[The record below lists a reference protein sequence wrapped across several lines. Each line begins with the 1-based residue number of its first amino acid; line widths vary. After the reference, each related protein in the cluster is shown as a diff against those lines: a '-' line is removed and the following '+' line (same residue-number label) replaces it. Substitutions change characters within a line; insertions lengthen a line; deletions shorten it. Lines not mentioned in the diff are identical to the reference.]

1 MSQMRT
7 WLGVLL
13 VLVGCGKGEMPPGSA
28 IHGTPIPGCRLDSEP
43 TREQLAAVYALWPQ
57 DIVGGEPY
65 GDVDAMSLATLDRGV
80 IDLQSRPC
88 CDFPLRHLGYAW
100 QCNMFRTR
108 EDVAMAIVNADG
120 WQAADREKRNAI
132 ATSVSPILADVLAEQ
147 PEAWNPYKPFRRPVI
162 EALPD
167 GGVKLTRW
175 VRISDGGGMNA
186 PVISYALRE
195 DTIAPT
201 GTHASKELERYTAS
215 HVGYADPEVLASCDS
230 TKPPAK
236 EWIYAE
242 LLEARRATR
251 GLSDRL
257 IIEHV
262 YEDVWV
268 ARERIYEGAP
278 RTLQYFRRC
287 KVFADRVAVVPPIL
301 EARGWAT
308 ADLAKRVALAT
319 EIDAFVYRPLATPD
333 ADWPEAHPFVAPTSQ
348 ANADGSVLLSRW
360 TLGGLDNDVP
370 ANLYARI
377 DTVYSATGTIV
388 QPWKMHDSFGM
399 YSKRR

>member
-1 MSQMRT
+1 MRT
-7 WLGVLL
+7 WLVVLL
-13 VLVGCGKGEMPPGSA
+13 VLVGCSKGEMPQGSA
-28 IHGTPIPGCRLDSEP
+28 INGTPIPGCWLDSEP
-43 TREQLAAVYALWPQ
+43 TREQLGAVYNRWPQ
-57 DIVGGEPY
+57 DIAGGGGAPY
-65 GDVDAMSLATLDRGV
+65 DDVRAMSLSKLERGV
-80 IDLQSRPC
+80 IELQSHPC
-88 CDFPLRHLGYAW
+88 CDFPLLHLGYAW
-100 QCNMFRTR
+100 HCNMFRTR

-120 WQAADREKRNAI
+120 WQTADRKKRIEI
-132 ATSVSPILADVLAEQ
+132 ATSVSPILADVLTEQ
-147 PEAWNPYKPFRRPVI
+147 PETWNPYKPFRLPAV
-162 EALPD
+162 EALPE

-175 VRISDGGGMNA
+175 VRISDGGGMRA
-186 PVISYALRE
+186 PMVSYALQE

-201 GTHASKELERYTAS
+201 GSHARKELERYPTS
-215 HVGYADPEVLASCDS
+215 YVGYADPKVLASCDP
-230 TKPPAK
+230 TKPPTK

-242 LLEARRATR
+242 LVDARRANR

-257 IIEHV
+257 IIENV

-268 ARERIYEGAP
+268 ARDSSYPMLAALG
-278 RTLQYFRRC
+278 YFRRC
-287 KVFADRVAVVPPIL
+287 KVFEDRVAVVPSIL
-301 EARGWAT
+301 EARGWAK
-308 ADLAKRVALAT
+308 ADPAKRIALAT

-333 ADWPEAHPFVAPTSQ
+333 ADWPEAHPFVVPTSQ

>member
-1 MSQMRT
+1 MRT
-7 WLGVLL
+7 WLVVLL
-13 VLVGCGKGEMPPGSA
+13 VLVGCRKGEMPRGSA
-28 IHGTPIPGCRLDSEP
+28 INGTPIPGCWLDSEP
-43 TREQLAAVYALWPQ
+43 TREQLGAVYNRWPQ
-57 DIVGGEPY
+57 DIAGGGRDPY
-65 GDVDAMSLATLDRGV
+65 GDVRAMSLSELDRGV
-80 IDLQSRPC
+80 IELQSRPC

-100 QCNMFRTR
+100 HCNMFRRR

-120 WQAADREKRNAI
+120 WQTADRKKRIEI
-132 ATSVSPILADVLAEQ
+132 ATSVSPILANDLTEQ
-147 PEAWNPYKPFRRPVI
+147 PEDWNPYKPFRLRAV

-167 GGVKLTRW
+167 GGVKVTRW
-175 VRISDGGGMNA
+175 VLISDGGGSGGPMY
-186 PVISYALRE
+186 SYALQE
-195 DTIAPT
+195 DTISPT
-201 GTHASKELERYTAS
+201 ATHASKELERYTTS
-215 HVGYADPEVLASCDS
+215 HIGYADPKVLASCDP
-230 TKPPAK
+230 TRPPTK

-242 LLEARRATR
+242 LVDARRAYR
-251 GLSDRL
+251 GLADKL

-268 ARERIYEGAP
+268 ASESVYEGAP

-287 KVFADRVAVVPPIL
+287 KVFEDRVAVVPSIL
-301 EARGWAT
+301 ETRGWTT
-308 ADLAKRVALAT
+308 ADPAKRIALAT

-370 ANLYARI
+370 TNLYARI

>member
-7 WLGVLL
+7 WLVVLL
-13 VLVGCGKGEMPPGSA
+13 VLVGCSNGEMPN
-28 IHGTPIPGCRLDSEP
+28 GTPIPGCWLSGQP
-43 TREQLAAVYALWPQ
+43 TVEQLGAVYNRWPE
-57 DIVGGEPY
+57 DIAGGGPDAY
-65 GDVDAMSLATLDRGV
+65 GNVRAMSLVELDRGV
-80 IDLQSRPC
+80 IELQSQPC
-88 CDFPLRHLGYAW
+88 CDFGLGHLGYAW
-100 QCNMFRTR
+100 HCNMFRTR

-120 WQAADREKRNAI
+120 WQTADRKKRIEI
-132 ATSVSPILADVLAEQ
+132 ATSVSPILANDLTEQ
-147 PEAWNPYKPFRRPVI
+147 PDDWNPYKPFRLRAV
-162 EALPD
+162 EELPD
-167 GGVKLTRW
+167 GGVKVTRW
-175 VRISDGGGMNA
+175 VLISDGGGFSGPMY
-186 PVISYALRE
+186 SYALQE
-195 DTIAPT
+195 DTISPT
-201 GTHASKELERYTAS
+201 GTHAKKELERYPTS
-215 HVGYADPEVLASCDS
+215 HIGYADPKVLASCDP
-230 TKPPAK
+230 TRPPTK

-242 LLEARRATR
+242 LVDARRANR

-257 IIEHV
+257 IIENV

-268 ARERIYEGAP
+268 ARDSSYPMLAALG
-278 RTLQYFRRC
+278 YFRRC
-287 KVFADRVAVVPPIL
+287 KVFEDRVAVVPSIL
-301 EARGWAT
+301 EARGWTT
-308 ADLAKRVALAT
+308 ADPAKRIALAT

-370 ANLYARI
+370 TNLYARI